1 MDGAARDRFRTA
13 EGPPGSAS
21 GRQRIPGSL
30 YAVTLAQY
38 AIGGAFLPFITLYFR
53 DRGLSYSELGWVYLV
68 SSASTS
74 TLPFLWGW
82 LADRFVRLEKLL
94 VALHAAGAAALL
106 LLSFPTG
113 FLSSLALF
121 AIAVGILLPAG
132 PLLNALSYHHIARPE
147 RDFARLRALGSAGW
161 MAPSLPIYLWLA
173 WGRSLDLAFTVRL
186 SAAIQTATAVFCSRL
201 PRTPPGAARH
211 GHRGEKSSYRDA
223 LRRLLARRGFARFL
237 AIVFLTHGSFG
248 IFFYYSA
255 PLLEA
260 SGFDRRWIGPL
271 QSIGVAVEVGA
282 CFLIPRFVERLGYGL
297 TISIG
302 CGALFVRQLLCAA
315 SDSAALL
322 AASYVLSGICVVFY
336 MVAGSMA
343 LDAMAEKEV
352 RATAQSVFAVLGQGL
367 GQMASHQV
375 AGSIADDAA
384 LGLRA
389 VFAFAA
395 AAAGAATAIAL
406 TLARPGTFRRWRGE
420 EAQRASSRGGPAPPP
435 APAET
440 GGSPTGG

>member
-1 MDGAARDRFRTA
+1 MDGPARDGSRTA
-13 EGPPGSAS
+13 AAPPGDLAR
-21 GRQRIPGSL
+21 RQRIPGSL
-30 YAVTLAQY
+30 YAVTVAQY

-74 TLPFLWGW
+74 TLPFAWGW
-82 LADRFVRLEKLL
+82 LADRVVPLEKLL
-94 VALHAAGAAALL
+94 VVLHAAGAAALL
-106 LLSFPTG
+106 LLSFQTA
-113 FLSSLALF
+113 FFSCLALF
-121 AIAVGILLPAG
+121 GIAAGILLPAG
-132 PLLNALSYHHIARPE
+132 SLLNALSYHHIAKPE
-147 RDFARLRALGSAGW
+147 RDFARLRAWGSVGW

-173 WGRSLDLAFTVRL
+173 WGRSFDLAFTVRL
-186 SAAIQTATAVFCSRL
+186 SAAIQIATAALCACL
-201 PRTPPGAARH
+201 PRTPPAAARLED
-211 GHRGEKSSYRDA
+211 RGERSSYREG
-223 LRRLLARRGFARFL
+223 LRRLLARRGFGRFL

-302 CGALFVRQLLCAA
+302 CGALFVRQVLYAW

-352 RATAQSVFAVLGQGL
+352 RATAQSVFAVFGQGL
-367 GQMASHQV
+367 GQMASHQA
-375 AGSIADDAA
+375 AGAIAGDPA

-406 TLARPGTFRRWRGE
+406 TLARPGTFRRWRAA
-420 EAQRASSRGGPAPPP
+420 EARPAAGRGRSPAPTSPDESRGRA
-435 APAET
+435 T
-440 GGSPTGG
+440 GG